1 MKFDSLAVQILCSPI
16 SEATISNLNQN
27 SPLTI
32 RDVWMGTLAT
42 EGDWMG
48 VEGVIVVIG
57 LDEVF
62 IEILHLSLMGYLF
75 RQ

>member
-1 MKFDSLAVQILCSPI
+1 
-16 SEATISNLNQN
+16 
-27 SPLTI
+27 
-32 RDVWMGTLAT
+32 MGTLAT

-48 VEGVIVVIG
+48 VEGVSVVIG